1 MAQRRNMP
9 LHVPSFFIRS
19 KDDGATH
26 SEAGHIPGG
35 RAVRDLVFGANDGLV
50 AAFAVV
56 SGVHGA
62 LVSTRIVLL
71 AGLAE
76 LIGGTLAMGLG
87 AFLASKSEREYVLS
101 ERAREEYEVRHFPDE
116 EEREVRAIYEGK
128 GFKGEALEA
137 ILRQVTGDPKFWVDT
152 MMSEELGLGATPSGS
167 PARSGVVTGLSY
179 ALGAAFPV
187 LPYALP
193 LAVTT
198 AFAASVLLTLGAL
211 FAAGA
216 TKTLLTG
223 RPWLRSVLGSLLISA
238 LAAGVTYLAGGFIAA
253 GA

>member
-1 MAQRRNMP
+1 MP
-9 LHVPSFFIRS
+9 LHVPSFFVRG

-26 SEAGHIPGG
+26 SEAAHVPGG
-35 RAVRDLVFGANDGLV
+35 RSVRDLVFGANDGLV

-87 AFLASKSEREYVLS
+87 AFLASKSEREFILA
-101 ERAREEYEVRHFPDE
+101 ERAREEYEVQHFPDE
-116 EEREVRAIYEGK
+116 ERREVRAIFEAK
-128 GFKGEALEA
+128 GFRGDALDA
-137 ILRQVTGDPKFWVDT
+137 ILRQVTADPKFWVDT
-152 MMSEELGLGATPSGS
+152 MMSEELGLGTTPSGS
-167 PARSGVVTGLSY
+167 PLRSGIVTGLSY

-193 LAVTT
+193 VAVSS
-198 AFAASVLLTLGAL
+198 AFAVSVALTLAAL
-211 FAAGA
+211 FGAGA
-216 TKTLLTG
+216 TKTLITG
-223 RPWLRSVLGSLLISA
+223 RPWLRSGLESLFIGA
-238 LAAGVTYLAGGFIAA
+238 LAGAATFMAGRWIAP
-253 GA
+253 GP